1 MPKTNNQKMLTTNTP
16 NFHRIVIYVPV
27 FLTGAAIMVIELL
40 GTRIIAPF
48 YGASLYVWSSL
59 ISVTMIALA
68 LGYYIGGRF
77 SDSRFNIRLSWII
90 ASGALLILM
99 IPWLAKPILLFS
111 DPLGLRAG
119 AFFSALVL
127 FTPSLTMLGMIGPVA
142 IKLATNELT
151 GIGTSV
157 GSIYAVST
165 IGSVVGTILLGFLL
179 FPLLGSREIL
189 IGLGL
194 VLLMLSWFM
203 ILFETHILRLQTKLW
218 PCQLITL
225 FAILLI
231 PTIVSAG
238 KFGASEKGFKLQSE
252 QESLYGWVRVI
263 DQPARDLRILTSD
276 SSAIG
281 ASSISSGRSRL
292 FYQDIVGL
300 IPALQPSMKRALIIG
315 LGAGHMAGIL
325 QNGYGMSV
333 DTLEIDPSVAS
344 AAKNYFGYQATGNAI
359 VGDARYEI
367 QKLKGSYDL
376 IIHDCF
382 TGGSEPAHLLT
393 VEALLQIRKLLSPTG
408 ILAVNFVGFSSAP
421 NNEALASVSKTLA
434 QVLAQQKIFISEPGK
449 DFNDFIFLAAAT
461 LPELKSSRLSTD
473 QQSWLNSRVITL
485 NNDAGTIL
493 TDNFNSLEHMQI
505 AKSEHY
511 RRFILDWLGPE
522 QLLR

>member
-1 MPKTNNQKMLTTNTP
+1 MPNTNKLNTETVSRP
-16 NFHRIVIYVPV
+16 NFHRIGIYITV

-68 LGYYIGGRF
+68 LGYYIGGRA
-77 SDSRFNIRLSWII
+77 SDSRLNIRLSWII
-90 ASGALLILM
+90 VSGALLILM
-99 IPWLAKPILLFS
+99 IPWWAKPVLIFS

-142 IKLATNELT
+142 IKLATSELT

-165 IGSVVGTILLGFLL
+165 IGSVLGTLLLGFLL
-179 FPLLGSREIL
+179 FPLVGSREIL

-194 VLLMLSWFM
+194 ILLLLSWFM
-203 ILFETHILRLQTKLW
+203 VLFEKHVLRQQTKLW

-231 PTIVSAG
+231 PTIVSSG
-238 KFGASEKGFKLQSE
+238 KFGASDKGFKLQSE

-281 ASSISSGRSRL
+281 ASSIKSGMSRL
-292 FYQDIVGL
+292 LYQDIVGL
-300 IPALQPSMKRALIIG
+300 IPALQSSMKRALIIG

-325 QNGYGMSV
+325 QHGYGMTV
-333 DTLEIDPSVAS
+333 DTLEIDPSVSS
-344 AAKNYFGYQATGNAI
+344 AAKNYFGYQATDNAI
-359 VGDARYEI
+359 IGDARYEI
-367 QKLKGSYDL
+367 RKLKGSYDL

-393 VEALLQIRKLLSPTG
+393 VEALEQIRKLLSPTG

-421 NNEALASVSKTLA
+421 NNQALMSVRKTIA
-434 QVLAQQKIFISEPGK
+434 QILPQQKIFISEPGK
-449 DFNDFIFLAAAT
+449 DFNDFIFLAAET
-461 LPELKSSRLSTD
+461 LPEFKSSRLSTD
-473 QQSWLNSRVITL
+473 QQSWLNSRFVTL
-485 NNDAGTIL
+485 NNDAETIL
-493 TDNFNSLEHMQI
+493 TDNFNPLEHMQI

-522 QLLR
+522 LLLR